1 MKFLLV
7 GINAK
12 FVHSNPGLYSLRAFA
27 GESGKHVEVAEYT
40 INNRLEYILGEVYER
55 KPDVLAF
62 SCYIWNWKLVR
73 ELVVECGKVLPGV
86 PIWLGG
92 PEVSF
97 DPERVLE
104 ELPLLAGV
112 MVGEGEVTFRDL
124 LECYLNGG
132 GGVSEVS
139 GVVTGCG
146 RSGDRGLTDLD
157 ALPFLYGGNLWELG
171 GFENRIVYYE
181 SGRGC
186 PFRCSYCLS
195 SIDKSVRLRSMGLVE
210 AELQFFL
217 DRSVPQ
223 VKFVDRTFNCDHNHA
238 MSVWQFIEKNDN
250 GITNFHFEIAADI
263 IREEELVLLNR
274 LRPGLVQLEIGVQ
287 SANKRTLEEIHRF
300 VEMDRLKQVVCRIR
314 LGGNIH
320 VHLDL
325 IAGLPYEDYDSFV
338 NSFNQVYGMEPD
350 QLQLG
355 FLKVLKGSEMHHR
368 ALEYGIHYLSEPP
381 YEVLFTNWLSYEELL
396 QLKAVEE
403 MVELYYNSGQ
413 FSTAIPFLV
422 GLFPSAFALFE
433 GLADFYRRKGY
444 FLHVPARAYR
454 YQVLLEFAAERDA
467 AHRGLYE
474 ELLVYDMYLRENLK
488 SRPVFAPD
496 MQIYSELTGE
506 FFKREEKK
514 PHYLKGY
521 GGCTAK
527 QMSRMTH
534 VEVFRYFLPGRG
546 EGRTEENGSGCRA
559 VLFDYKE
566 RNPLNHQA
574 MTYVIMEN
582 GVLLI

>member
-12 FVHSNPGLYSLRAFA
+12 YVHSNPGLYSLRAFA

-40 INNRLEYILGEVYER
+40 INNRLEYILGDVYER

-86 PIWLGG
+86 PVWLGG

-132 GGVSEVS
+132 GGISEVS

-238 MSVWQFIEKNDN
+238 MAVWQFIEKNDN
-250 GITNFHFEIAADI
+250 GVTNFHFEIAADI

-338 NSFNQVYGMEPD
+338 NSFNQVYDMEPD

-444 FLHVPARAYR
+444 CLHVPARAYR
-454 YQVLLEFAAERDA
+454 YQVLLEFAVERDA

-496 MQIYSELTGE
+496 MQIYSDLTAE

-534 VEVFRYFLPGRG
+534 VEVFRCFLPDRG